1 MKRKLLIA
9 LLCAAV
15 LAHMVFL
22 PVSARADETVL
33 NYVEFSYEG
42 RSYLLPVGSQVRF
55 SDIYSTLG
63 LSGSLQSMQVSNNLL
78 LGVPPSS
85 AWMDFVPHD
94 DDNDNWWAES
104 YRQLPSE
111 QWVEVTL
118 DGASYHITLTPS
130 SGSLINGIP
139 ASSGGYVYVGGI
151 RWRVIGES
159 SDQWLLISA
168 SKPGA
173 IRLG

>member
-15 LAHMVFL
+15 LAHMFSL
-22 PVSARADETVL
+22 PVSAKADEADL
-33 NYVEFSYEG
+33 NYVEFSYKG

-55 SDIYSTLG
+55 SDIYSSLG

-94 DDNDNWWAES
+94 DDDDNWWAES

-111 QWVEVTL
+111 QWVEVSL
-118 DGASYHITLTPS
+118 DGTWYKITLTTKTFI
-130 SGSLINGIP
+130 SG
-139 ASSGGYVYVGGI
+139 ASAGACWIKESISGY
-151 RWRVIGES
+151 
-159 SDQWLLISA
+159 
-168 SKPGA
+168 
-173 IRLG
+173 